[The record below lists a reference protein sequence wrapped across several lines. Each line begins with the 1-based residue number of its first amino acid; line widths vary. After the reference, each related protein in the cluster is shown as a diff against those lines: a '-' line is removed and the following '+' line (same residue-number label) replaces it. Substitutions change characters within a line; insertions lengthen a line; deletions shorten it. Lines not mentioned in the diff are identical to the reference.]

1 MSDRLLT
8 HLFDAQPPRN
18 RRDEAVSTAI
28 SVVAH
33 LLILLLFIVVGG
45 GKILE
50 ATVLDAGV
58 GDGIGA
64 GPAGGGGG
72 GGEEQLVMLTPV
84 KEQPAA
90 PPVLEKPPEP
100 VPPPIPVPKPE
111 IKPVEIKPVALAM
124 PDTLLRAPAVPIASG
139 GGGGQGTGTGAGTGS
154 GTGPGSGGGS
164 GGGEGGGIGSGV
176 GPGTGR
182 GKTLAPSPEVL
193 LIPPPAPGGVRGKT
207 VVVRLAVDETGAV
220 RDAEVIPSTG
230 DRKYDASLRRV
241 ALGWRFR
248 AARDAANNPV
258 AVQFDV
264 TFTF

>member
-8 HLFDAQPPRN
+8 HLFDAKPARN
-18 RRDEAVSTAI
+18 RRDEAISTTA
-28 SVVAH
+28 SVLAH
-33 LLILLLFIVVGG
+33 LLVLVLFISVGG
-45 GKILE
+45 GKSLE
-50 ATVLDAGV
+50 TVLGAGV

-72 GGEEQLVMLTPV
+72 GGDDQPLMFTPI
-84 KEQPAA
+84 KDEPAA
-90 PPVLEKPPEP
+90 PSVEKPPEP
-100 VPPPIPVPKPE
+100 VPPPVPVPEPE
-111 IKPVEIKPVALAM
+111 IKPVENPPTIAM
-124 PDTLLRAPAVPIASG
+124 AIPDTLLRTPVVAVG
-139 GGGGQGTGTGAGTGS
+139 GSGGGQGTGTGSGTGQ

-176 GPGTGR
+176 GPGSGR

-207 VVVRLAVDETGAV
+207 VVVRLAVDENGTV

-230 DRKYDASLRRV
+230 DRKYDASLKRV
-241 ALGWRFR
+241 AMGWRFR
-248 AARDAANNPV
+248 AARDAANKPV
-258 AVQFDV
+258 PVQFDV

>member
-1 MSDRLLT
+1 MSERLLT

-18 RRDEAVSTAI
+18 RRDETISTAVS
-28 SVVAH
+28 VGAH
-33 LLILLLFIVVGG
+33 LLILLLFIGLGG
-45 GKILE
+45 RKMLE
-50 ATVLDAGV
+50 ATLLDPGV

-72 GGEEQLVMLTPV
+72 GGEEQLVMITPA
-84 KEQPAA
+84 KEEPAA
-90 PPVLEKPPEP
+90 PPVQEKPPEP
-100 VPPPIPVPKPE
+100 IPPPIPIPKPD
-111 IKPVEIKPVALAM
+111 IKPMEIKPVALAM
-124 PDTLLRAPAVPIASG
+124 PDTLLRAPAVSVTG
-139 GGGGQGTGTGAGTGS
+139 GGGGQGAGTGAGTGP

-176 GPGTGR
+176 GPGSGR

-193 LIPPPAPGGVRGKT
+193 LIPPPAPGSVRGKT